1 MHREHAAAHSQV
13 DWDRAA
19 CLNSDQDMWFPT
31 DAYPGALRLQVELER
46 ECARICA
53 GCPIRNACLHYA
65 LRWEPHGFW
74 GGKTA
79 RARRAMNRSMRLR

>member
-19 CLNSDQDMWFPT
+19 CRNLDIDMFWPEGST
-31 DAYPGALRLQVELER
+31 PDRATEM

-53 GCPIRNACLHYA
+53 SCPIHHACLHYA